1 MTTADL
7 KALGYEIKG
16 GKALRVTKKENK
28 ATYKPKRSKYGN
40 TRTEVEGIKF
50 DSAKEAK
57 RYQDLK
63 IESFAGAISSLKLQP
78 VYPIE
83 INGVLVCKYKGD
95 FEYIRNGVKILEDVK
110 GMKTPIYR
118 LKKKLVKA
126 VYGIDILES

>member
-1 MTTADL
+1 MTTNDL
-7 KALGYEIKG
+7 KALGYEIIN
-16 GKALRVTKKENK
+16 GKAVRVAKKEIK
-28 ATYKPKRSKYGN
+28 TTDKPKRSKYGN
-40 TRTEVEGIKF
+40 TKTEVEGIKF

-63 IESFAGAISSLKLQP
+63 IESFARTISDLKLQP

-126 VYGIDILES
+126 VYGIEILES